1 MCSHFQTTASPNSTA
16 TTSPTWVSLS
26 RSSTCPETLWPQYRK
41 ESSQNFRDSKHSTL
55 AGTTFTRFILRLS
68 RKGYVLARRES
79 MYYCFWW
86 NYIYACLPLQMAQL
100 SNLYLQDNLMMK
112 IPFASF
118 SHVSQLKT
126 LDVSRNRIENLL
138 DSHYASGAVKVI
150 IRSFPWQFPCLSMKE
165 KRGAQS
171 RMQ

>member
-1 MCSHFQTTASPNSTA
+1 M
-16 TTSPTWVSLS
+16 
-26 RSSTCPETLWPQYRK
+26 
-41 ESSQNFRDSKHSTL
+41 FR
-55 AGTTFTRFILRLS
+55 
-68 RKGYVLARRES
+68 
-79 MYYCFWW
+79 W
-86 NYIYACLPLQMAQL
+86 NYVYVCLPLQMAQL

-150 IRSFPWQFPCLSMKE
+150 IRSFQWQFPCLSIEMRNAQLGCNDKWRTILLTQ
-165 KRGAQS
+165 KSYFWNRLTTFTCATTCSGNWTKMPSTTSTWSTTPAWGATPSGTS
-171 RMQ
+171 RQTHSRTQRSNGLTWATAW